1 MLKNIKVE
9 KYLIINYKQK
19 LIRTKSDGRGKK
31 VKLEELK
38 CWYILTTYFL
48 ATNISKRIIRHLGKI
63 HRLWFPTKAW

>member
-38 CWYILTTYFL
+38 C
-48 ATNISKRIIRHLGKI
+48 
-63 HRLWFPTKAW
+63 